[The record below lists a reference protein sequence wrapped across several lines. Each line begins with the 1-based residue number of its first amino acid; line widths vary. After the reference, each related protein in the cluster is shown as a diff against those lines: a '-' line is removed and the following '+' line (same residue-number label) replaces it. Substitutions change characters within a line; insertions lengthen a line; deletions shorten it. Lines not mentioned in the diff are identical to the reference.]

1 MNLESVI
8 QSEVSQKEKKNI
20 VYQHIYMESR
30 KMAVMNLQRRLMNL
44 EGSNGDADIDNRLM
58 DTARKGDGETN

>member
-1 MNLESVI
+1 
-8 QSEVSQKEKKNI
+8 
-20 VYQHIYMESR
+20 MESR

-44 EGSNGDADIDNRLM
+44 EGSNGDAGIANRCM

>member
-1 MNLESVI
+1 
-8 QSEVSQKEKKNI
+8 
-20 VYQHIYMESR
+20 
-30 KMAVMNLQRRLMNL
+30 MAVMNLQRRLMNL

>member
-1 MNLESVI
+1 
-8 QSEVSQKEKKNI
+8 
-20 VYQHIYMESR
+20 MESR

-58 DTARKGDGETN
+58 DTARKGDGETKRLRESFRFFRAAPKITPAS